1 MIAQIEESQF
11 LRFLRDRGLRV
22 TAERRALLSEIFAQ
36 HGHIDADQI
45 FRAMRAE
52 GAKISRA
59 TVYRNLELLV
69 ECGLVHKHRLTSGRY
84 LYEHV
89 HAGQRHH
96 HIACARCGRLV
107 EFVSAA
113 IPALAAEICRAH
125 GFASETQQL
134 QIVSVC
140 RDCETARPRA
150 ACGAEPAHA

>member
-1 MIAQIEESQF
+1 MSAHLEEAQF
-11 LRFLRDRGLRV
+11 LRFLHERGLRV
-22 TAERRALLSEIFAQ
+22 TAERRALLAEIFSQ

-45 FRAMRAE
+45 LRVMRTQ
-52 GAKISRA
+52 GCKISRA

-69 ECGLVHKHRLTSGRY
+69 ECGLVHKHRLASGRY

-125 GFASETQQL
+125 GFAADGQQL
-134 QIVSVC
+134 QILSLC
-140 RDCETARPRA
+140 RDCDATRADGARRSELA
-150 ACGAEPAHA
+150 LA